1 MVFPNAG
8 ARQLAASTEVSRGSP
23 ADVLIN
29 DLRSALRIGRNSPG
43 FATVAVLTLTLRIFT
58 AAAQIYGA
66 LPIAMGAS

>member
-8 ARQLAASTEVSRGSP
+8 ARQLLAAPKHQGAAVG
-23 ADVLIN
+23 VLIN
-29 DLRSALRIGRNSPG
+29 DLRSARRIGRNSPG

-66 LPIAMGAS
+66 WPIAMGAS